1 MSALVL
7 LGPAG
12 SDLPAGIDLTE
23 GDEYVL
29 GRSRK
34 GCAVV
39 LNLAPPA
46 PPSVISR
53 KHARVYSR
61 ASRWY
66 IEDLGSLNGLF
77 VNDEQLAPSEPKEIR
92 QGDAIRFG
100 EQGRTLDPRSGA
112 DLGCIRYRFVT
123 APSQPSPT
131 PWLPRNCA
139 ASPAEPPTKRPKAS
153 SEARRPTAVPRPEAS
168 PARAPSKP
176 AMKPEAS
183 PAPAA
188 DAPTSLLSAVVAMA
202 EQISPSKP
210 VSARKELAQPLM
222 PSPRELAQPST
233 TAANSPPLMPSP
245 RGRERVSAQDKVL
258 FYVNVL
264 VENAPHAGGALGE
277 HIFEI
282 VGSVKLRKLML
293 QSQSASP
300 PVPGLWYLLR
310 ARLFSTS
317 RQNHFAAND
326 SQVVLTDAELAALD
340 ERLALAANDAVDWL
354 IRFFR
359 EGISFL
365 KGIVGAMHA
374 LRRASERESSA
385 DEDCSPTDTPFPQSS
400 MRTEAVFQ
408 AVVLERALCLDMSI
422 RPQIRQTLDEQR
434 RRGAKEPEPRSPL
447 ILKSLAAHMFDDI

>member
-77 VNDEQLAPSEPKEIR
+77 VNDEQLAPSEPKEMR

-139 ASPAEPPTKRPKAS
+139 ASPAEPPGWMAFH
-153 SEARRPTAVPRPEAS
+153 RPTLGNSGCVRGSRGAS
-168 PARAPSKP
+168 PR
-176 AMKPEAS
+176 
-183 PAPAA
+183 
-188 DAPTSLLSAVVAMA
+188 
-202 EQISPSKP
+202 
-210 VSARKELAQPLM
+210 
-222 PSPRELAQPST
+222 
-233 TAANSPPLMPSP
+233 
-245 RGRERVSAQDKVL
+245 
-258 FYVNVL
+258 
-264 VENAPHAGGALGE
+264 
-277 HIFEI
+277 
-282 VGSVKLRKLML
+282 
-293 QSQSASP
+293 
-300 PVPGLWYLLR
+300 
-310 ARLFSTS
+310 
-317 RQNHFAAND
+317 
-326 SQVVLTDAELAALD
+326 
-340 ERLALAANDAVDWL
+340 
-354 IRFFR
+354 
-359 EGISFL
+359 
-365 KGIVGAMHA
+365 
-374 LRRASERESSA
+374 
-385 DEDCSPTDTPFPQSS
+385 
-400 MRTEAVFQ
+400 
-408 AVVLERALCLDMSI
+408 
-422 RPQIRQTLDEQR
+422 
-434 RRGAKEPEPRSPL
+434 
-447 ILKSLAAHMFDDI
+447 